1 MTRWAGWMD
10 GELPT
15 QAELSIRS
23 KIGEIAG
30 HFDGRS

>member
-1 MTRWAGWMD
+1 MTRWDGWM
-10 GELPT
+10 GE
-15 QAELSIRS
+15 AELSIRS